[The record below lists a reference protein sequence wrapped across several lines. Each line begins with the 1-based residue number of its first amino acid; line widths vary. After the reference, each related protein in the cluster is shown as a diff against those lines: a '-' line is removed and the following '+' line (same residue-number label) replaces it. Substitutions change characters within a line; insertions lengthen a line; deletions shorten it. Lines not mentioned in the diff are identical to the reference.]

1 MTIARPESGE
11 AGARAIARIPATSV
25 PIAARGSGRG
35 RPIDARARSASK
47 RRLKRTWRPVSAI
60 RTAGNASPR
69 PRLSSS
75 ARAIG
80 VSAST
85 ARVRRT
91 IAAYLRSAITIASS
105 AWTVY
110 RVGTAEEIHPFAI
123 RRATNAWD
131 ASAIAIVGA
140 ILPCVNPRAS
150 GACSACPARNAART
164 MKGKVFVQTNAVLP
178 ERCMSSHAISSASA
192 SDAMMSAPRML
203 IAQRIGRSVMHRSA
217 SSVRLRAIAKTLF
230 SYARIIPAS

>member
-1 MTIARPESGE
+1 MATAKRSPSQTSRVMMVSFATVTTSASTAFAPIRAIHAGSMIHASRRRKPAAARSMTIARPESGE

-91 IAAYLRSAITIASS
+91 SAAHLRSAITLASS

-110 RVGTAEEIHPFAI
+110 RVCTAEEIHPFAI

-150 GACSACPARNAART
+150 GACSACPALNAART
-164 MKGKVFVQTNAVLP
+164 MKGKVFV
-178 ERCMSSHAISSASA
+178 
-192 SDAMMSAPRML
+192 
-203 IAQRIGRSVMHRSA
+203 
-217 SSVRLRAIAKTLF
+217 
-230 SYARIIPAS
+230 